1 MCNSINNVQVATSVE
16 ESKDSHSLVSFAMKC
31 DVCNASD
38 NIVGVFASALAPMSF
53 AYCKSCAESSAEPYG
68 VLVATLSVSLFSS
81 ADYDS
86 QVRDSL
92 KTIVDASLNIA
103 GKTKEQF
110 FADLDV
116 AIKEYEASFE

>member
-16 ESKDSHSLVSFAMKC
+16 ESKDSHSLVSFALTC
-31 DVCNASD
+31 DVCNTSE
-38 NIVGVFASALAPMSF
+38 NIVGVFASSLAPMSF

-92 KTIVDASLNIA
+92 KAIVDASLHIA

>member
-1 MCNSINNVQVATSVE
+1 MFNSINNIQVDTSVE
-16 ESKDSHSLVSFAMKC
+16 EPKDNHSLVSFAMKC

-38 NIVGVFASALAPMSF
+38 NIVGVFASSLSPATF

-68 VLVATLSVSLFSS
+68 VLVTRLSVSLFSS

-86 QVRDSL
+86 QVRDSV
-92 KTIVDASLNIA
+92 KSIVDSSLRIV

-116 AIKEYEASFE
+116 AIKKYEASFE

>member
-16 ESKDSHSLVSFAMKC
+16 ESKDNHSLVSFAMKC

-38 NIVGVFASALAPMSF
+38 NIVGVFASSLAPMSF

-86 QVRDSL
+86 QVRDSV
-92 KTIVDASLNIA
+92 KFIVDSSLNIV

-110 FADLDV
+110 FADLDA

>member
-1 MCNSINNVQVATSVE
+1 MCNSINNVQVTTSVE
-16 ESKDSHSLVSFAMKC
+16 ESKDNNSLVSFALKC
-31 DVCNASD
+31 DVCNTSE
-38 NIVGVFASALAPMSF
+38 NIIGVFASSLAPMSF

-68 VLVATLSVSLFSS
+68 VLVATLSVCLFSS
-81 ADYDS
+81 ADYEP
-86 QVRDSL
+86 QVRDSI
-92 KTIVDASLNIA
+92 KSIVDSSLHIV

>member
-1 MCNSINNVQVATSVE
+1 MCNSTNNVQVASPVE
-16 ESKDSHSLVSFAMKC
+16 ISEDDYSLVSFALKC
-31 DVCNASD
+31 DVCNATE
-38 NIVGVFASALAPMSF
+38 NIVGVFASSLAPISF

-68 VLVATLSVSLFSS
+68 VLLATLSVSLFSS

-86 QVRDSL
+86 QARESI
-92 KTIVDASLNIA
+92 KSIVDSSLHIV

-116 AIKEYEASFE
+116 AIKEYDASFE

>member
-16 ESKDSHSLVSFAMKC
+16 ESKDNNSLVSFALKC
-31 DVCNASD
+31 DVCNTSE
-38 NIVGVFASALAPMSF
+38 NIIGVFASSLAPMSF

-68 VLVATLSVSLFSS
+68 VLVATLSVCLFSS
-81 ADYDS
+81 ADYEP
-86 QVRDSL
+86 QVRDSI
-92 KTIVDASLNIA
+92 KSIVDSSLHIV

-116 AIKEYEASFE
+116 AIKEYKASFE